1 MTTNAQQAAHL
12 YSLESSFKS
21 SSSKYEMA
29 FEGSKLVWLVKLRWA
44 AILLFFCLIAPGHI
58 FGFLD
63 RFSTLVFVGLI
74 GFLFVFN
81 LFTHLIFVESRKH
94 IKPLFICFQLTL
106 DLFILTIL
114 LFISGGFKNP
124 FVALFLLNAGL
135 GGVLIKGRLSWPFIF
150 LCHTFLIALQ
160 IQYFLGLS
168 GLIVNSHFW
177 IYVFAS
183 HVLVLSVWLVMRSL
197 GSYLEKHF
205 ESQAFTHIQLEKQDR
220 LRALGALAAGFS
232 HEFASPLNAAKLR
245 LDRLERSFENRQNTP
260 DWIDQAKANLSAAK
274 KSIESCEAVIHSMN
288 SSQLD
293 VREQN
298 IKPIHMNEFIKD
310 VTESWL
316 EEHPQTN
323 LVIDNT
329 LTEQLSVSPINL
341 AQVVLNL
348 LDNAF
353 ESNPKGKIYL
363 RLKSQD
369 SWMKLIVE
377 DEGAGFDDRVLSRR
391 GEPFVT
397 TKIAG
402 TGLGLYVSEIF
413 VQSLGGYLLTENKS
427 QRAGAVVTLTWPLQ
441 KEAL

>member
-1 MTTNAQQAAHL
+1 MVTTVQQAPQIYAL
-12 YSLESSFKS
+12 GSSRKS
-21 SSSKYEMA
+21 SSFKYEMA
-29 FEGSKLVWLVKLRWA
+29 FESSKLAWLVKLRWA
-44 AILLFFCLIAPGHI
+44 AILLFFCLIAPGYV
-58 FGFLD
+58 FGVLN
-63 RFSTLVFVGLI
+63 RFSTVVFAGLI

-81 LFTHLIFVESRKH
+81 LFTHLIFVESRKQ
-94 IKPLFICFQLTL
+94 IEPLFICFQLTL

-114 LFISGGFKNP
+114 LFISGGFQNP

-160 IQYFLGLS
+160 IQYFLGLNN
-168 GLIVNSHFW
+168 LIIYSHFW

-183 HVLVLSVWLVMRSL
+183 HILVLSVWLVMRSL
-197 GSYLEKHF
+197 GRYLEKHF
-205 ESQAFTHIQLEKQDR
+205 ESQAFIHIQLEKQDR

-245 LDRLERSFENRQNTP
+245 LDRLQRSFENMQNTQA
-260 DWIDQAKANLSAAK
+260 WISHAEDNLLAAK

-293 VREQN
+293 VRDQN
-298 IKPIHMNEFIKD
+298 VKPINMNEFIKD
-310 VTESWL
+310 VTESWI
-316 EEHPQTN
+316 EEHPHAD
-323 LVIDNT
+323 LVIDNV
-329 LTEQLSVSPINL
+329 LTERLSVSPINL

-348 LDNAF
+348 LDNAY
-353 ESNPKGKIYL
+353 ESNSKGKIYL

-369 SWMKLIVE
+369 NWMKLIVE
-377 DEGAGFDDRVLSRR
+377 DNGVGFDERVLSRR

-413 VQSLGGYLLTENKS
+413 VQSLGGYLLTENKP
-427 QRAGAVVTLTWPLQ
+427 QCAGALVTLTWPIREEPL
-441 KEAL
+441 